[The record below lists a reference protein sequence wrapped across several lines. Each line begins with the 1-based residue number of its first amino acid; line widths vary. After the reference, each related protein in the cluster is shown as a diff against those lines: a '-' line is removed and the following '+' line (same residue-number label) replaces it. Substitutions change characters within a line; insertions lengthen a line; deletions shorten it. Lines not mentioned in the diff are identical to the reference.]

1 MSNFTIILP
10 VYNDWRSLNVLINRI
25 ENSLKNTK
33 NIYKILLIN
42 DCSTEKNPNILNYK
56 KFFKEIKILNLR
68 KNVGNQKA
76 IATALKYINTK
87 EKGNNGNYIIMDS
100 DGEDDPKKIKEIIKY
115 LRLNKKTEII
125 TLNRTI
131 RKESFFFS
139 ILYELHLFITFL
151 LTFNYIRF
159 GNFSCINKKILK
171 KISGKNDLWMAYS
184 ATINKFFKNKHSI
197 SAPRK
202 KRINGKS
209 KMSYFGLIKHS
220 ISIHSVYKKNIFF
233 SYFLYLIFLI
243 YLSSK
248 GIPLILIVIFV
259 FLFFTHLFILIYLN
273 QKKVNG
279 ISFNKCLNNIKT
291 INKF

>member
-1 MSNFTIILP
+1 MTNFTIILP
-10 VYNDWRSLNVLINRI
+10 VYNDWKSLNVLISRI
-25 ENSLKNTK
+25 RNSLKNSK
-33 NIYKILLIN
+33 NIYKILIIN
-42 DCSTEKNPNILNYK
+42 DCSTEKKPNILNYK

-68 KNVGNQKA
+68 KNVGSQKA
-76 IATALKYINTK
+76 IATALKYINTMK
-87 EKGNNGNYIIMDS
+87 NGSDNNYIILDS
-100 DGEDDPKKIKEIIKY
+100 DGEDDLEKIKEIIEY
-115 LRLNKKTEII
+115 IRLNKKVEII

-159 GNFSCINKKILK
+159 GNFSYINKKVLK

-220 ISIHSVYKKNIFF
+220 ISIHTVYKNNIFF
-233 SYFLYLIFLI
+233 SYSLYLIFLI
-243 YLSSK
+243 FLTNK
-248 GIPLILIVIFV
+248 GIPLILITIFI
-259 FLFFTHLFILIYLN
+259 FLFFTHLFVLIYLY
-273 QKKVNG
+273 QKEVNG